1 MSWVKLNVGGEMFE
15 TSRKTLTKFPDSDLA
30 KMVSASLDRRED
42 VVRLDIDPVYFS
54 AVLGWLRWGRSSKL
68 LNIYPDF
75 LPY

>member
-54 AVLGWLRWGRSSKL
+54 AVLGWLR
-68 LNIYPDF
+68 
-75 LPY
+75 